1 MTFPVAPEL
10 FDVLTAYVDDIRA
23 GKIKPTPSIGDTS
36 PALTFCENFY
46 AQFFQNRLQ
55 KPITTFTLQ
64 AKEDAIRILLSVK
77 DKVPA
82 EVTLLITWFEKLC
95 DDYADILALG
105 YGTGTRMTFYNF
117 HNKYLLTLLDRAAA
131 WAKVESFPEI
141 ENKARKAL
149 EDLRQALQ
157 SIPQ

>member
-1 MTFPVAPEL
+1 MTLPVAPQL
-10 FDVLTAYVDDIRA
+10 FDVLTAYIDDIRA

-55 KPITTFTLQ
+55 KPITTFTPQ
-64 AKEDAIRILLSVK
+64 AKEDAIRIRLTMK
-77 DKVPA
+77 DKGPA
-82 EVTLLITWFEKLC
+82 EVILLITCFEKLC

-117 HNKYLLTLLDRAAA
+117 HSKYLLTLLERAAS
-131 WAKVESFPEI
+131 WANVEKYPEI
-141 ENKARKAL
+141 EHEARKAL
-149 EDLRQALQ
+149 DDLRQALP
-157 SIPQ
+157 SIPK

>member
-1 MTFPVAPEL
+1 MTLPVAPQL
-10 FDVLTAYVDDIRA
+10 FEVLTIYVDNIRA

-55 KPITTFTLQ
+55 KPITTFTSQ
-64 AKEDAIRILLSVK
+64 AKEDAIRILMAIKGKAPV
-77 DKVPA
+77 
-82 EVTLLITWFEKLC
+82 EVVQLIAWFERLC

-105 YGTGTRMTFYNF
+105 YGTGTRKTFYDF
-117 HNKYLLTLLDRAAA
+117 HNKYLVTLLERAAA
-131 WAKVESFPEI
+131 WANVEKFPEI
-141 ENKARKAL
+141 ETVARKAL
-149 EDLRQALQ
+149 DDLRQALP